1 VIAASVGDGTGTAG
15 HNDGSDLVDLAQR
28 VLEPVRILLEY
39 FGAPLLTVATSRS
52 HIQVA
57 PWAPDLVVQAE
68 INDALAARYGLAR
81 ALREAR
87 LHGSAVCALLARR
100 WPANGTPPIIG
111 VVTDGVGMAVSGG
124 PSLRAHGGLADRSCC
139 RSCQGRYYLAVRQG
153 GGNADRACRERCR
166 AALAAF
172 PL

>member
-1 VIAASVGDGTGTAG
+1 VIVASVGDGTGTAG

-39 FGAPLLTVATSRS
+39 FGAPLLTVATSHS

-87 LHGSAVCALLARR
+87 LHGGAVCALLARR

-124 PSLRAHGGLADRSCC
+124 HPCALTADWLIDHVAGRAKVDMILPFG
-139 RSCQGRYYLAVRQG
+139 
-153 GGNADRACRERCR
+153 R
-166 AALAAF
+166 AAAMLIEPATSVAGRH
-172 PL
+172 